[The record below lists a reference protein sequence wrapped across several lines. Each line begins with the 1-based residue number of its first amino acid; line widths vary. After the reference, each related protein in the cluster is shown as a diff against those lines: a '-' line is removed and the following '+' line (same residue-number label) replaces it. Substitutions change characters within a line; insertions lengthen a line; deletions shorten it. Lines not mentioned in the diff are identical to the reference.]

1 MVGSSFCPFGLKAM
15 ANIFSIPEVAKYLP
29 QNGPVL
35 KAVPTSDRQNVYLH
49 PWQLS
54 LAESAKA
61 GRYPS
66 MHQTRLHLPS
76 IVWKGYQASR
86 EALEIKFDVAAGEQI
101 GYFSVKYI
109 DGHNKGL
116 IVQAILAMVIRTVA

>member
-1 MVGSSFCPFGLKAM
+1 M
-15 ANIFSIPEVAKYLP
+15 ANIFSIPEVVKHLP

-35 KAVPTSDRQNVYLH
+35 KAVPACERQNAYLH
-49 PWQLS
+49 PWHLS
-54 LAESAKA
+54 LAETAKA

-86 EALEIKFDVAAGEQI
+86 EALEIKFDVPVGDQV

-116 IVQAILAMVIRTVA
+116 MVQAILALVIHSVAW